1 MPPALSDDGGIRL
14 GVKSDLL
21 ACMEKL
27 SQPTFE
33 APHTSCIVLD
43 GAVIVQM
50 LNPATVKTVNEY
62 AQQVFVLYLLSK
74 LQQATRLDLA

>member
-1 MPPALSDDGGIRL
+1 MEELSR
-14 GVKSDLL
+14 
-21 ACMEKL
+21 
-27 SQPTFE
+27 PTFE

-43 GAVIVQM
+43 EAVIVQM